1 MTYHI
6 IKGSEKLPGSAFRG
20 VGRKDRVMGK
30 ENREY
35 KDSVFVDLFYRDETA
50 GANLLSLYNALH
62 GTDLQDEGLIRKVG
76 IEDVLYKNF
85 KNDISFEVNGQVV
98 VFGEHQSTD
107 NPNMPLRCLMYAG
120 RAYEQLADEDAK
132 YRTKQVKIPTP
143 EFYTFYNGKK
153 DCPLERELCL
163 SDAFMAPPGRNT
175 VELKVTVVNINSG
188 KGHGLL
194 EKCRVLKEYSLFTE
208 EVRSC
213 WNEEEKLKRAI
224 SACIEKGILVDYL
237 KRKGSEV
244 RNMLTAE
251 YSYEK
256 DIQVKQWEARMAGME
271 EGIEKGIEKG
281 RAEERF
287 MLGQIFRLIKK
298 SPDLTDEQVAE
309 ALGCTLEEVENMRK
323 IFEI

>member
-1 MTYHI
+1 M
-6 IKGSEKLPGSAFRG
+6 
-20 VGRKDRVMGK
+20 
-30 ENREY
+30 
-35 KDSVFVDLFYRDETA
+35 

-120 RAYEQLADEDAK
+120 RAYEQLVDEDAK

-271 EGIEKGIEKG
+271 EGIEKG